1 MGFCPKGCTGLL
13 CRSGGDLDTNQLMKL
28 QHIREQKLVI
38 NLASY
43 LKRWSQGDQQGFRVS
58 TGHGMNKLAPQWLL
72 GRFGVSP
79 DEQRGSPRDHGARPA
94 RVQAAPALHGAWLL
108 SMLR

>member
-1 MGFCPKGCTGLL
+1 
-13 CRSGGDLDTNQLMKL
+13 MKL

-58 TGHGMNKLAPQWLL
+58 NGCDSNQ
-72 GRFGVSP
+72 VS
-79 DEQRGSPRDHGARPA
+79 S
-94 RVQAAPALHGAWLL
+94 AWLHRDFKM
-108 SMLR
+108 SV

>member
-1 MGFCPKGCTGLL
+1 
-13 CRSGGDLDTNQLMKL
+13 MKL

-58 TGHGMNKLAPQWLL
+58 TGLDTNKLPPAWPMLVAL
-72 GRFGVSP
+72 GPLG
-79 DEQRGSPRDHGARPA
+79 
-94 RVQAAPALHGAWLL
+94 
-108 SMLR
+108 

>member
-1 MGFCPKGCTGLL
+1 
-13 CRSGGDLDTNQLMKL
+13 MKL

-58 TGHGMNKLAPQWLL
+58 TGHDMNKLAPPWLM
-72 GRFGVSP
+72 GRS
-79 DEQRGSPRDHGARPA
+79 RGS
-94 RVQAAPALHGAWLL
+94 
-108 SMLR
+108 

>member
-1 MGFCPKGCTGLL
+1 
-13 CRSGGDLDTNQLMKL
+13 MKL

-58 TGHGMNKLAPQWLL
+58 SGHELSKLPPAWPMLVAL
-72 GRFGVSP
+72 GPVR
-79 DEQRGSPRDHGARPA
+79 
-94 RVQAAPALHGAWLL
+94 
-108 SMLR
+108 